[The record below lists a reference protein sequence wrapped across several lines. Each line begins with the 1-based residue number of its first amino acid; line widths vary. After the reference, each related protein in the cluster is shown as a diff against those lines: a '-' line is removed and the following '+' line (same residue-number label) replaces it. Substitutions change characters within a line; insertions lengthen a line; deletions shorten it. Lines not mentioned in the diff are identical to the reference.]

1 MPTETRP
8 DTDPQ
13 RYLLST
19 VRQSQAAVIDTIRTW
34 TTVTEQLTRSLRLP
48 VPDVAGAVDRVFD
61 VAEQTLAVQ
70 RQLALTLVG
79 VATRQVDTALET
91 VDTAVETV
99 DTAVTAAGTTVGK
112 GVRRV
117 EDLVEAAQAEQEQRD
132 PEQPQAT
139 KAESPQ
145 QNRKFDGRT
154 YEERSVEELRD
165 RAGEL
170 QIEGRSSMT
179 NDELIAA
186 LRDQRK
192 QRSAKNDTPKQEPT
206 PDRRTYEERTLEELR
221 ERAGQLQIEG
231 RSTMSKDELIAA
243 LRDHRKQRSAKNDA
257 PTQEP
262 TPDRRAY
269 EDRTLEELRE
279 RARELEIEGRSSM
292 S

>member
-34 TTVTEQLTRSLRLP
+34 TTITEQLTRSLRLP
-48 VPDVAGAVDRVFD
+48 VPDVDLGGAVDRVFD

-70 RQLALTLVG
+70 RQLALTVAA
-79 VATRQVDTALET
+79 VATRQVDTAMET

-99 DTAVTAAGTTVGK
+99 DTAVAAVGTTVGK

-117 EDLVEAAQAEQEQRD
+117 EDLVQAAQAEQEQRD
-132 PEQPQAT
+132 PEQRQAP

-145 QNRKFDGRT
+145 QDRKFDG
-154 YEERSVEELRD
+154 
-165 RAGEL
+165 
-170 QIEGRSSMT
+170 
-179 NDELIAA
+179 
-186 LRDQRK
+186 
-192 QRSAKNDTPKQEPT
+192 
-206 PDRRTYEERTLEELR
+206 RTYEERTLEELR
-221 ERAGQLQIEG
+221 ERAGELQIQG
-231 RSTMSKDELIAA
+231 RSSMTKDELIAA

-292 S
+292 SKDELIAALRKHTK

>member
-1 MPTETRP
+1 VPTETLT

-34 TTVTEQLTRSLRLP
+34 TTITEQLTRTLRLP
-48 VPDVAGAVDRVFD
+48 VPEVDFAGAVDRVFD

-70 RQLALTLVG
+70 RQLALTVAA
-79 VATRQVDTALET
+79 VATRQVDTAMET
-91 VDTAVETV
+91 VDTAVA
-99 DTAVTAAGTTVGK
+99 AVETTVGER
-112 GVRRV
+112 VRQV
-117 EDLVEAAQAEQEQRD
+117 EDLVEAAEAEQEQRD
-132 PEQPQAT
+132 PEQPQAP

-154 YEERSVEELRD
+154 YEERSVEELRE

-179 NDELIAA
+179 
-186 LRDQRK
+186 
-192 QRSAKNDTPKQEPT
+192 
-206 PDRRTYEERTLEELR
+206 
-221 ERAGQLQIEG
+221 
-231 RSTMSKDELIAA
+231 KDELIAA

-269 EDRTLEELRE
+269 EDRSVEELRD

-292 S
+292 SKDELIAALRKQAK